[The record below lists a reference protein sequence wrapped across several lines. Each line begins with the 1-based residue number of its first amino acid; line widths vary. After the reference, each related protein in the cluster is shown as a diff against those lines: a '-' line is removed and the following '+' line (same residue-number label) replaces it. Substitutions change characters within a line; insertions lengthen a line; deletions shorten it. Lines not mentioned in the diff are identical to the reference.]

1 MERIS
6 VPFVAGI
13 AASALLSGIDG
24 SHSYS
29 IGIAIS
35 ALLSAFIFQVF
46 LPRKGPQHGIGYSL
60 TFFIAGLFCHASAM
74 LTGSLADGAHSFI
87 TDLAGSAC
95 DRLKSSIDRLDL
107 GDSVRNSLIKALL
120 TGDRRDLPDTVSAS
134 FRAAGASHILALSGL
149 HIGIIY
155 AILARVLVFMGNSVR
170 AVRMRSVILVLAA
183 AFYTVMTGAG
193 PSIVRAFLFIFLSEV
208 CRNQPGRVHSPSRIF
223 QTALVIQL
231 AFNPAAISSL
241 GFQLSYLAV
250 LGIVL
255 IMPALSGW
263 FPGDGPFD
271 PMKKIWDLCALSIS
285 CQCLTA
291 PLIWIRFRTFP
302 RFFLLTNL
310 VAMPLTTMSIAS
322 AVFCLATG
330 NHCPE
335 IAMKFCG
342 QCVSVLIS
350 FLEILASL

>member
-35 ALLSAFIFQVF
+35 AFMLTLTCPAFFA
-46 LPRKGPQHGIGYSL
+46 RKGPQHSIGYSL
-60 TFFIAGLFCHASAM
+60 TFFIAGLFCHMTAI
-74 LTGSLADGAHSFI
+74 LTGSLADGTHFSI

-120 TGDRRDLPDTVSAS
+120 TGDRSDLPGTVSAS
-134 FRAAGASHILALSGL
+134 FRSAGASHILALSGL

-155 AILARVLVFMGNSVR
+155 AILARILVFMGNSAR

-208 CRNQPGRVHSPSRIF
+208 CRNLPGRVHDPSRIF
-223 QTALVIQL
+223 QTALIIQL
-231 AFNPAAISSL
+231 AFNPTVISSL
-241 GFQLSYLAV
+241 GFQMSYLAV
-250 LGIVL
+250 FGIVL
-255 IMPALSGW
+255 IMPTLSGW
-263 FPGDGPFD
+263 FPGDGTFD

-285 CQCLTA
+285 CQCMTA
-291 PLIWIRFRTFP
+291 PLIWIRFGTFP

-310 VAMPLTTMSIAS
+310 VAMPLTTISIAS